1 MRHFF
6 VFLALVMTAPS
17 AYTQGNP
24 HDSPWEPLGPDAWVL
39 SIDGAGRGEDIFLI
53 RNPGG
58 THFTATALCPDG
70 VYSEVYS
77 WSLGQTHAKG
87 VDCTGK
93 LAKRETTH
101 WKGWIHPL
109 PFDLPK
115 TVPTPTPKRRVLAI
129 APIPH

>member
-6 VFLALVMTAPS
+6 VSLALVAATS
-17 AYTQGNP
+17 AFAQANP
-24 HDSPWEPLGPDAWVL
+24 QDSPWEQQGQDTWELNIGG
-39 SIDGAGRGEDIFLI
+39 IGRNERIVLI
-53 RNPGG
+53 RNPHG

-77 WSLGQTHAKG
+77 WSLGHTHAKG
-87 VDCTGK
+87 VDCAGK
-93 LAKRETTH
+93 LAKREATH

-115 TVPTPTPKRRVLAI
+115 TAPTPTPKRRVLAI